1 MHEPFAGEPGNVG
14 CFQVPEDELART
26 ILHAH
31 AAGWQIATTPSGTGR
46 SPWCWT
52 HTRRRWYM
60 VRRRTASGELLGTA
74 ERLTPEQALRAYTYG
89 S

>member
-1 MHEPFAGEPGNVG
+1 
-14 CFQVPEDELART
+14 
-26 ILHAH
+26 
-31 AAGWQIATTPSGTGR
+31 
-46 SPWCWT
+46 
-52 HTRRRWYM
+52 M